1 MRLLTTG
8 FVAAALIG
16 PGSARA
22 ECSWN
27 LIGEAFPALHYSGGW
42 QTWLEDGSGSYSGGR
57 VEVSGEYLGGGS
69 VSLPFRGSGVAWYS
83 NGAGIPAASLGRVDV
98 SVDGAWVATVDLAD
112 FTWDG
117 GSQAVYEVTGLGPGP
132 HLLTLEN
139 VALGGGWASWYGWL
153 VLDHF
158 EVLTECDVG

>member
-1 MRLLTTG
+1 MRLSVITL
-8 FVAAALIG
+8 AAASLLT

-27 LIGEAFPALHYSGGW
+27 FIGEAFPALHYSGGW

-57 VEVSGEYLGGGS
+57 AEVSGEYLGGGS

-83 NGAGIPAASLGRVDV
+83 NGAGIPAGSLGLVDV
-98 SVDGAWVATVDLAD
+98 SIDGVWVETVDLAS

-117 GSQAVYEVTGLGPGP
+117 SSQAVYEVTGLGPGP

-139 VALGGGWASWYGWL
+139 VALGSEWGSWYGWL

-158 EVLTECDVG
+158 EVLTECTRG